1 MTKHTASVVLIEDEQ
16 QIRRF
21 VRIALEK
28 KEFQVYEAE
37 TGERG
42 LIEIGTRK
50 PEFTEGTRNI

>member
-28 KEFQVYEAE
+28 KEFQVYEA
-37 TGERG
+37 
-42 LIEIGTRK
+42 
-50 PEFTEGTRNI
+50 